1 MNYGYTTIVGDF
13 ASPDWA
19 LFIRDL
25 ERAVANGRVA
35 PNGAA
40 AERERARR
48 RIEQERASERLAW
61 IATAGA
67 DRRGEGE
74 ADVSR
79 AARGNVPLNH
89 NTRG

>member
-13 ASPDWA
+13 ASPEWPI
-19 LFIRDL
+19 FIRDL
-25 ERAVANGRVA
+25 ERAVADGRVA

-61 IATAGA
+61 IATERARIDAEKAKPTFRERLAGMF
-67 DRRGEGE
+67 R
-74 ADVSR
+74 
-79 AARGNVPLNH
+79 
-89 NTRG
+89 